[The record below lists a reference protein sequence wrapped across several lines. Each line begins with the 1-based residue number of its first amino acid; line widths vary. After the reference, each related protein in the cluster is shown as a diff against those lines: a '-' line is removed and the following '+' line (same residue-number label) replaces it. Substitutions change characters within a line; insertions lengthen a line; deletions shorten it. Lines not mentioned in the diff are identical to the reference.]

1 MRDVWT
7 PNPSAGVGPPV
18 TASVDELL
26 AGASSRGPMDKHV
39 DSLSGSPFERAV
51 IDGRPYVVKHIGYD
65 LDWLARA
72 LGDRD
77 CFALT
82 MWRTGLLHALP
93 PTLDHATVG
102 VAYDA
107 ATGHVSM
114 LMHDIGRWLVPA
126 GSDAVPLATH
136 RLFLAH
142 MAAMHARFWDFG
154 GVPGLLD
161 PGARFMALTPATG
174 EREVAAGHD
183 DPVPR
188 AIGGGWAALHAAA
201 PEAHDLA
208 LALVTEPAPLVAAL
222 GETPSTLIH
231 GDWKFGNLGA
241 HPDGRTILLDWGW
254 PGRAAPLTD
263 LAWYLAV
270 NCDRL
275 PESKE
280 QTIAAYRDALES
292 LGIETSDWWDRQ
304 LDLALVGGFLQ
315 LGWSKTADA
324 TELAWW
330 IDRVVPVARGLMR

>member
-1 MRDVWT
+1 MHEVWT
-7 PNPSAGVGPPV
+7 SSPIPGVGPPV
-18 TASVDELL
+18 AASVDELL
-26 AGASSRGPMDKHV
+26 VGASARGPMDKHV

-51 IDGRPYVVKHIGYD
+51 IDGRAYVIKHIGYD

-77 CFALT
+77 CYALT

-93 PTLDHATVG
+93 PTVDHAIVG

-107 ATGHVSM
+107 ATGLASM

-136 RLFLAH
+136 RQFLAH

-174 EREVAAGHD
+174 EREAAAGHD

-188 AIGGGWAALHAAA
+188 ALGGGWAALHAAA
-201 PEAHDLA
+201 PEAHELA

-222 GETPSTLIH
+222 AETPATLIH

-292 LGIETSDWWDRQ
+292 LGIDTADWWDRQ
-304 LDLALVGGFLQ
+304 LGLALVGGFLQ

-330 IDRVVPVARGLMR
+330 VDRVVPVARGLMR